1 MSKSSG
7 VRKNKTQITKSAVL
21 RTLSSHSNERDDS
34 LVARFQRCGDWQS
47 ASHLLASALSVNER
61 SRSNV
66 ILVPPPGWL
75 PPVS

>member
-21 RTLSSHSNERDDS
+21 RALSSHPNDKDNN

-47 ASHLLASALSVNER
+47 ASHLLASALSMNER
-61 SRSNV
+61 SRGNA
-66 ILVPPPGWL
+66 ILAPPPGWL

>member
-1 MSKSSG
+1 MSKSNG
-7 VRKNKTQITKSAVL
+7 VRKDKTQITKSAVL
-21 RTLSSHSNERDDS
+21 RALSSHSNEKDDN

-47 ASHLLASALSVNER
+47 ASHLLASALGVNER
-61 SRSNV
+61 SRGNV